1 MEKKSFVLKGNI
13 VYSGENKELCSI
25 EGGYVVCENGI
36 CRGAFEKLPKQYE
49 TLPLTDY
56 GDKII
61 LPGMTDLHVN
71 MKIQGTMQ
79 DLPRWMPWQSDTGSS

>member
-61 LPGMTDLHVN
+61 LCMCMHHSMRSGHLAWILN
-71 MKIQGTMQ
+71 F
-79 DLPRWMPWQSDTGSS
+79 

>member
-49 TLPLTDY
+49 TLPLSLIN
-56 GDKII
+56 GDKISF
-61 LPGMTDLHVN
+61 LGMTDLHVHAP
-71 MKIQGTMQ
+71 Q
-79 DLPRWMPWQSDTGSS
+79 

>member
-61 LPGMTDLHVN
+61 LPGMTGSACACTTVYVP
-71 MKIQGTMQ
+71 GT
-79 DLPRWMPWQSDTGSS
+79 WHGS